1 MNLIEDLRWRGLVAQ
16 STDEAALLESLKKPI
31 TLYIGFDPTAPSLH
45 VGNLVVLLVL
55 RRFQLAGHNPIAL
68 VGGATGLVGDPSGRN
83 DERTLNSSEVVEEW
97 VSRIRKQVS
106 AFLDFDAK
114 TNPALVVN
122 NLDWTSPLSAIEF
135 LRDIG
140 KHFSVNQM
148 LAKDSVSSRLEAGGI
163 SYTEFSYQVLQ
174 AYDYLELFRRNNCT
188 LQLGGSDQWGNIVA
202 GLDLIRRVEQ
212 GSAHALTVPLLAKA
226 DGTKFGKTAGG
237 SVWLDPEMTSPYAF
251 FQFWLNT
258 EDKDVIN
265 FLKVFSFLSH
275 EDIEALDIAHTANPG
290 LREAHRALAR
300 ELTTLVHGADTTSR
314 VEAAARALFGQGEL
328 SELDEKTLAGALAE
342 LPRTV
347 ISKDAQIPTWVDLLA
362 STGVVDSKSAAR
374 RIVKEGG
381 AYLNNVKICAT
392 LFYDAARGI
401 VKEGGAYL
409 NNVKISGE
417 DFAPQKSDFLCGKY
431 AILRKGKRD
440 LACVEL
446 V

>member
-1 MNLIEDLRWRGLVAQ
+1 MNLLEDLRWRGLLAQ

-31 TLYIGFDPTAPSLH
+31 TLYVGFDPTAPSLH

-55 RRFQLAGHNPIAL
+55 RRFQLAGHTPIAL
-68 VGGATGLVGDPSGRN
+68 VGGATGLVGDPSGKN
-83 DERTLNSSEVVEEW
+83 EERTLNSTEIVEGW
-97 VSRIRKQVS
+97 VNRIRTQVS
-106 AFLDFDAK
+106 AFLDFSEAK
-114 TNPALVVN
+114 NKAIVVN

-148 LAKDSVSSRLEAGGI
+148 LSKDSVSARLEAGGI

-174 AYDYLELFRRNNCT
+174 SYDFLELFRRNNCT

-212 GSAHALTVPLLAKA
+212 GSGHALTVPLLTKA

-237 SVWLDPEMTSPYAF
+237 SVWLDPAMTSPYAF
-251 FQFWLNT
+251 FQYWLNT
-258 EDKDVIN
+258 DDKDVIN
-265 FLKVFSFLSH
+265 FLKVFSFKSH
-275 EDIEALDIAHTANPG
+275 AEITALENAHKENPG

-300 ELTTLVHGADTTSR
+300 ELTALVHSQVTTDR
-314 VEAAARALFGQGEL
+314 VEAAAKALFGQGDL
-328 SELDEKTLAGALAE
+328 TELDEETLAGALAE
-342 LPRTV
+342 LPRTTV
-347 ISKDAQIPTWVDLLA
+347 SKNEAIPTWVDLLA
-362 STGVVDSKSAAR
+362 ATGVVDSKSAAR

-381 AYLNNVKICAT
+381 AYLNN
-392 LFYDAARGI
+392 
-401 VKEGGAYL
+401 E
-409 NNVKISGE
+409 KISGE

-431 AILRKGKRD
+431 AVLRKGKRD
-440 LACVEL
+440 LAAVEL